1 MNYKYLDFENK
12 DEIIGGVILRKLII
26 HKDKT
31 GSLVETLRSDW
42 QDVFDKSMPFK
53 MQYMSITPPSVAR
66 DEGQW
71 HVHKLQKDRF
81 ICVSGQI
88 ITAIF
93 DARQESPTQ
102 GKLNLFKMGPENENE
117 MYMIIIPEGTYHGFM
132 VVSSAN
138 GYLLNFPTQIYNPTD
153 EGRVKNTGQLN
164 WQKVR
169 EDLGV

>member
-12 DEIIGGVILRKLII
+12 EDIIEGVNLRKLTV
-26 HKDKT
+26 HKDQT

-42 QDVFDKSMPFK
+42 QDVFDASMPFK

-66 DEGQW
+66 DEEEW
-71 HVHKLQKDRF
+71 HVHKQQKDRF
-81 ICVSGQI
+81 ICISGQI

-93 DARQESPTQ
+93 DPREKSPTK

-117 MYMIIIPEGTYHGFM
+117 MFMIVIPEDTYHGFM
-132 VVSSAN
+132 VVSSQN
-138 GYLLNFPTQIYNPTD
+138 GYLLNFPTQTYNPKD
-153 EGRVKNTGQLN
+153 EGREKNTGQLN

-169 EDLGV
+169 EDFAI